1 MFDRYFHLFI
11 IMTYMTGICQ
21 KTLCYCDSYE
31 CTEWTSNIM
40 ELIQIWN
47 IILDQNFWFQWMYNN
62 FLFQGPNA
70 RTATIDSNTNKSFNL
85 LYFTVFTNKS
95 KVPEDRRTTNYLNS
109 LSMNVLWTLDLE
121 LQHSMIDCALNEC
134 SSHCFDPWH
143 PTADVKAILVSNSRS
158 IPALLRFCGKN
169 LFVHVEISYKYE
181 WKVAAFLL
189 KRLKLKA

>member
-62 FLFQGPNA
+62 LLFQGPNA

-109 LSMNVLWTLDLE
+109 LSMNVLWTFTSFNGPWTSTFHDWLCMEWVFQSLFRPLTPYSRFE
-121 LQHSMIDCALNEC
+121 SNLSVCFSVYSSSFTFLWQESFC
-134 SSHCFDPWH
+134 SCR
-143 PTADVKAILVSNSRS
+143 N
-158 IPALLRFCGKN
+158 
-169 LFVHVEISYKYE
+169 
-181 WKVAAFLL
+181 
-189 KRLKLKA
+189 